1 MRLTCPRCGAQ
12 YEIDGS
18 QIPAAGRVVECSACG
33 ENWRQA
39 PEAEAGPLR
48 LVPAPPVGTFPN
60 AGAAGGQGD
69 GEDVPQPFDATDRP
83 PLNRPLSESILSI
96 LREEAGREI
105 SARRRD
111 LGAGEELQ
119 DGTGGEDA
127 AADDD
132 PDYSPP
138 PLPAPGADPAT
149 DAATR
154 ILPRSGPDLFGDED
168 DALWPA
174 TTLTHPTPDRPDV
187 IPADR
192 PGAEDP
198 IGHPAIDAR
207 RNDAVAL
214 PRLTDNDAT
223 ADDVLLHDHETLAG
237 DHSGHHERDTGR
249 NDPQSDLLDR
259 DDPAPVVPGI
269 AAAHAIG
276 EGAFQDQP
284 TFNDPPNQHP
294 APLAPAPARTAAIPY
309 AVPPEARARR
319 RGDRRGA
326 YDSGF
331 ALALMVALLAL
342 ALYAL
347 APRMADQGAFGA
359 TLMDLRKQADE
370 GRAWLQ
376 SRADGLIDGLRR

>member
-60 AGAAGGQGD
+60 AGAAGGQAD

-174 TTLTHPTPDRPDV
+174 TTLTHPTPDRPDA

-198 IGHPAIDAR
+198 IGNPAVDAR
-207 RNDAVAL
+207 RNDGVAL
-214 PRLTDNDAT
+214 PTLTDTDPS

-237 DHSGHHERDTGR
+237 DHSRHHERDPGR